1 MRRSF
6 KNMVLFL
13 VLIMSAGGL
22 ISCIPVPGEE
32 MVAEAEPRA
41 WIDFPRDG
49 ASAPVGAPVAVVSHA
64 YAEDGIVEVLL
75 SVNGVAYRR
84 DPPTSVGDA
93 LVEVRQEWTPT
104 EPGLYTLEVRAY
116 NAAGEIGGSDAITV
130 RVTGDAMPTEV
141 GGPTE
146 VPVATIVPTDD
157 AGPTATPLATL
168 VPTLAPTAVPTLVPT
183 GVPTEIPEPT
193 GTPVPPPQVNFWVDD
208 DSITAGE
215 CTVLHWQVSWT
226 TYLEVNGTEVA
237 GTGTWSVC
245 PESTVT
251 YTIHAEGPGG
261 TVDQS
266 IVVTVSAAPDTTP
279 PPVPTPQVPADG
291 LVIEC
296 KSKQDLAW
304 LPVQDPSGVV
314 YYVKLEQQI
323 KADEWSSVAG
333 YGPLTAK
340 QVEAEVDCGGIYRW
354 AVRAED
360 GAGNISAWSAWYTFS
375 IEME

>member
-1 MRRSF
+1 MN
-6 KNMVLFL
+6 KQCVLKRIVFAL
-13 VLIMSAGGL
+13 VLIASAGGL
-22 ISCIPVPGEE
+22 ISCVPVPGEE
-32 MVAEAEPRA
+32 VADAGPRA

-49 ASAPVGAPVAVVSHA
+49 ASAPVGAPVVVVSHA
-64 YAEDGIVEVLL
+64 YAEDGVVEVLL

-93 LVEVRQEWTPT
+93 LVEVRQEWAPT

-116 NAAGEIGGSDAITV
+116 NAAGEVSGSDAITV
-130 RVTGDAMPTEV
+130 RATGDALPTEI

-146 VPVATIVPTDD
+146 VPA
-157 AGPTATPLATL
+157 A
-168 VPTLAPTAVPTLVPT
+168 TLVPT
-183 GVPTEIPEPT
+183 GVPTGVPT
-193 GTPVPPPQVNFWVDD
+193 VVPTAVPTDVPTVPPPTWTPTPPPPPQVSFWVDD

-215 CTVLHWQVSWT
+215 CTTLHWEVSWT

-266 IVVTVSAAPDTTP
+266 LVVTVSEPPDTTP
-279 PPVPTPQVPADG
+279 PPVPTPQVPANE
-291 LVIEC
+291 LVVAC
-296 KSKQDLAW
+296 KSKQNLAW
-304 LPVQDPSGVV
+304 LPVEDPSGVV

-323 KADEWSSVAG
+323 KAGEWSSVAG

-340 QVEAEVDCGGIYRW
+340 QVEVDVNCGGIYRW

-360 GAGNISAWSAWYTFS
+360 GAGNISAWSEWYTFS
-375 IEME
+375 VNLE